1 MLKSLQKRALQRQLP
16 PPTVDRLVHTK
27 VDRLMPTPIPIPVP
41 VPVPTPITTPITTPI
56 DRIDQIFYINLDKR
70 PDRRAEIE
78 HELRD
83 RFQITTA
90 TRFSGVL
97 GGLNGNLA
105 GCTLSH
111 VLLFRKMIAAGW
123 ETMMV
128 FEDDCELL
136 TSRAELEPYI
146 EAFLA
151 DEKLDI
157 LCIGNN
163 CGQYEKY
170 NHLLNR
176 CFTTQT
182 TSCYIVKKQF
192 VRTLLECY
200 FPDKEQA
207 YTMTAENTPDFCK
220 YIGGIDTSWAPLQA
234 THYFVMPTV
243 RQVQQRPS
251 FSDITHHFEQ
261 YRM

>member
-1 MLKSLQKRALQRQLP
+1 ME
-16 PPTVDRLVHTK
+16 
-27 VDRLMPTPIPIPVP
+27 
-41 VPVPTPITTPITTPI
+41 
-56 DRIDQIFYINLDKR
+56 N
-70 PDRRAEIE
+70 
-78 HELRD
+78 ELRD

-90 TRFSGVL
+90 VRFPAILSGPE
-97 GGLNGNLA
+97 GGAA
-105 GCTLSH
+105 GCTMSH
-111 VLLFRKMIAAGW
+111 ASLFRKMIAAGW

-157 LCIGNN
+157 LCIGNS
-163 CGQYEKY
+163 CGNYVKY
-170 NHLLNR
+170 NHILNR
-176 CFTTQT
+176 CFNTQT

-192 VRTLLECY
+192 VRSLLECN
-200 FPDKEQA
+200 FSDKERA
-207 YTMTAENTPDFCK
+207 YTMTAENTPDFAK
-220 YIGGIDTSWAPLQA
+220 HVGIIDLTWSPLQA
-234 THYFVMPTV
+234 THYFVMPLI